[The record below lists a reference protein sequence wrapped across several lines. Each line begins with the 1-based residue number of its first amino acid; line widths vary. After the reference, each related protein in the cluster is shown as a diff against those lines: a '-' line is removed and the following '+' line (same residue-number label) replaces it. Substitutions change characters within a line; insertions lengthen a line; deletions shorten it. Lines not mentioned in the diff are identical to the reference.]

1 MRGIGDTRRVDR
13 AHLAR
18 MPTPGERRALIFIA
32 SVAALGVAVRG
43 WREFHPQDPG
53 ALAGNRA
60 ALARQIEAVDSAI
73 SVTSSKRKPRVPH
86 TDSARTKAPPRESGA
101 RTKHAP
107 PSAVEAP
114 PRDPRQAYWDRIA
127 RADSARQKIER
138 ADQLATVRRPPSNP
152 PSAAHRAPSQE
163 KWSLPPVDLD
173 IAGIDEVAAIPFIGP
188 ALARRIVTDRIDNG
202 PFGSIDGL
210 ARVPGITD
218 AFAKRL
224 APFVTFSR
232 APRLGSEGERRPRSK
247 SVRRPG
253 GESRP

>member
-1 MRGIGDTRRVDR
+1 
-13 AHLAR
+13 

-43 WREFHPQDPG
+43 WREFHPQDST
-53 ALAGNRA
+53 ALAGNRT
-60 ALARQIEAVDSAI
+60 ALAHQIAAVDSAI
-73 SVTSSKRKPRVPH
+73 AVTSSKRKPRATRPD
-86 TDSARTKAPPRESGA
+86 TARAAPPAHQSRA
-101 RTKHAP
+101 RAKPNPANQAEP
-107 PSAVEAP
+107 P
-114 PRDPRQAYWDRIA
+114 PRDPRQAYWDRSEHFDSVQRALIA
-127 RADSARQKIER
+127 LDHAEAAVHRLS
-138 ADQLATVRRPPSNP
+138 SNP
-152 PSAAHRAPSQE
+152 PSTVRRLPSQE
-163 KWSLPPVDLD
+163 KWTLPPVDLD
-173 IAGIDEVAAIPFIGP
+173 ISGIDEVAAIPFIGP

-210 ARVPGITD
+210 ERIPGITD

>member
-1 MRGIGDTRRVDR
+1 
-13 AHLAR
+13 

-43 WREFHPQDPG
+43 WREFHPQDST
-53 ALAGNRA
+53 ALAGNRT
-60 ALARQIEAVDSAI
+60 ALAHQIAAVDSAI
-73 SVTSSKRKPRVPH
+73 AAPRQSRARAKQTRLSSP
-86 TDSARTKAPPRESGA
+86 DQS
-101 RTKHAP
+101 
-107 PSAVEAP
+107 

-127 RADSARQKIER
+127 HADSVRQIQEGEARPGAI
-138 ADQLATVRRPPSNP
+138 RRPPSPP
-152 PSAAHRAPSQE
+152 PSAARRPPSPE
-163 KWSLPPVDLD
+163 KWTIPPVDLD
-173 IAGIDEVAAIPFIGP
+173 IAGVDEVAAIPFIGP

-210 ARVPGITD
+210 ERIPGITD
-218 AFAKRL
+218 AFANRI

>member
-1 MRGIGDTRRVDR
+1 MR

-43 WREFHPQDPG
+43 WHEFHPQDST
-53 ALAGNRA
+53 ALAGNRT

-73 SVTSSKRKPRVPH
+73 SVTSSKRKPRASRAD
-86 TDSARTKAPPRESGA
+86 TARSAPSQRPPRGRA
-101 RTKHAP
+101 QRPPTAP
-107 PSAVEAP
+107 SDQP

-127 RADSARQKIER
+127 RADSVRQMQEGTER
-138 ADQLATVRRPPSNP
+138 RTALRRLSSNP
-152 PSAAHRAPSQE
+152 PSARRPPSPE
-163 KWSLPPVDLD
+163 KWTLPPVDLD
-173 IAGIDEVAAIPFIGP
+173 IASIDEVAAIPFIGP
-188 ALARRIVTDRIDNG
+188 AVARRIVTDRIENG

-232 APRLGSEGERRPRSK
+232 APRLGSEGERRLRSK
-247 SVRRPG
+247 SVRRPEG
-253 GESRP
+253 DSRP

>member
-1 MRGIGDTRRVDR
+1 
-13 AHLAR
+13 

-43 WREFHPQDPG
+43 WREFHPQDPA

-73 SVTSSKRKPRVPH
+73 SVTSSKRK
-86 TDSARTKAPPRESGA
+86 ARISHADTARAAPPA
-101 RTKHAP
+101 RQSRTRAKQAP
-107 PSAVEAP
+107 ANAPDSP
-114 PRDPRQAYWDRIA
+114 PRDPRQAYWDRSEHFDSIQRALVA
-127 RADSARQKIER
+127 RDHAEALARSRASSRDLLPSGRRSA
-138 ADQLATVRRPPSNP
+138 
-152 PSAAHRAPSQE
+152 SAE
-163 KWSLPPVDLD
+163 KWTLPPVDLD
-173 IAGIDEVAAIPFIGP
+173 IAGFDEVAEIPFIGP

-210 ARVPGITD
+210 ERIPGITE

-253 GESRP
+253 GDSRP